1 MYGGKSLRPEGLC
14 TEGRH
19 YGGRNPGGDANF
31 DSILKDYFPDW
42 DIVECSDTRDCLKAV
57 SDGWADC
64 FLISSYRYNSI
75 SRLCDRYRLTSL
87 DTGRDIP
94 VGFAVAEGS
103 PELYSVL
110 SKAMNIVPG
119 SYINNTLTRY
129 FSEEGKPALLDLARD
144 NIVIVILGVIV
155 IISMLLLI
163 IAQNRI
169 IQTEKRAKEHRRIA
183 DDLSRR
189 VYVDALTSVQNKG
202 GYTDYVGMLQER
214 LEGGE
219 VTEFAICMFDCDD
232 FKYINDKFGHE
243 KGDAYLKTA
252 TRQICRIFQHSPVF
266 RVGGDEFI
274 SVLQGEDYV
283 NCEELMEK
291 FESESKAVNESAA
304 NDWEHVNVSIG
315 MARYDPQMDN
325 AVEDMAKRADE
336 KMYENKRKRKAGR
349 SVR

>member
-1 MYGGKSLRPEGLC
+1 M
-14 TEGRH
+14 
-19 YGGRNPGGDANF
+19 
-31 DSILKDYFPDW
+31 
-42 DIVECSDTRDCLKAV
+42 
-57 SDGWADC
+57 
-64 FLISSYRYNSI
+64 
-75 SRLCDRYRLTSL
+75 
-87 DTGRDIP
+87 
-94 VGFAVAEGS
+94 
-103 PELYSVL
+103 

-129 FSEEGKPALLDLARD
+129 FSEEGKPTLLDLARD